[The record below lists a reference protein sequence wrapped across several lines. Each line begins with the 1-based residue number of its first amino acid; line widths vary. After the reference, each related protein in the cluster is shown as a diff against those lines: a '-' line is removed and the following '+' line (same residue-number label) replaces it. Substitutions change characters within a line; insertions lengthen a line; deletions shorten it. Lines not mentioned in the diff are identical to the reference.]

1 MNKGTL
7 NVITFENRNVLP
19 ALSICRIAPE
29 FNIFTIFQFNL
40 IIAIPAKEFIH
51 GVFCKVLKEK
61 HRLLMYIAS
70 NYLKENAYIEFY

>member
-19 ALSICRIAPE
+19 ALSICRIDPE

-61 HRLLMYIAS
+61 HRLLMYITS